1 MSRKRTD
8 KKRGKTEERKTA
20 GKMAGVLLGTALLAG
35 CSAIPPTADGQGSR
49 GGDGTGTY
57 ISVEDAKETA
67 LENAGL
73 SPEQVRFVRFGL
85 DTGADGARYEM
96 EFISEDA
103 GYDYGIDA
111 VTGEI
116 LSMSCEAGSY
126 KLADVDTGMV
136 PEGSGGGGGQA
147 ADSGNQT
154 GKEQQNGIATEPGQA
169 GNQASPAD
177 NSSGGAGDGLPEE
190 GNQYI
195 GRNRAQ
201 QIALEHAN
209 FTEEDVRFVHSRL
222 EFDDGIW
229 LYDVEFRKDQAE
241 YDYEIDAVTGEILQ
255 FDQDA
260 EYYQNTTASS
270 GNTGQ
275 MLTEEEAVKL
285 ALAHAGVDRK
295 DAQSLQVELDYD
307 DGRSE
312 YEVEWDV
319 GRTEYSCDVDAYSGQ
334 ILSFEKELD

>member
-1 MSRKRTD
+1 MCESKTG
-8 KKRGKTEERKTA
+8 KKTGIRQGKAMA
-20 GKMAGVLLGTALLAG
+20 GKIAGVLLGTALLAG
-35 CSAIPPTADGQGSR
+35 CGTMPPADSGQASQR
-49 GGDGTGTY
+49 GNTGDTY
-57 ISVEDAKETA
+57 ISVEDAKEAA

-73 SPEQVRFVRFGL
+73 SPDQVRFVRFGL
-85 DTGADGARYEM
+85 DTGGDNARYEI
-96 EFISEDA
+96 EFVSKDA

-126 KLADVDTGMV
+126 NLADMSMGAASEETN
-136 PEGSGGGGGQA
+136 PEGTQPPGGTDQEGTGSMEGDM
-147 ADSGNQT
+147 ADG
-154 GKEQQNGIATEPGQA
+154 
-169 GNQASPAD
+169 
-177 NSSGGAGDGLPEE
+177 GLPGE

-260 EYYQNTTASS
+260 EHYQNTTASS